1 MRFRLFLAIIFLFAL
16 PLNVRA
22 EYSGGQ
28 KGVHSATPAESS
40 RTELSENSEEATPTK
55 VKKRHR
61 RTPQTL
67 NSYTE
72 RLMEHMR
79 VNARQYSK
87 KYPDYDANLF
97 IKGNV
102 ELLRKGPFMKYI
114 PYLKRLDTAV
124 TNYYGEFIGGISF
137 NNPNIYNHTI
147 YSITSN
153 KKKFL
158 ERNIDAIA
166 SPSIRLNIYQQYIYG
181 NIYSP
186 LAHKSSKYY
195 RFQLDSL
202 WIHNGE
208 TYFKIAFTPKFR
220 NNKFVTGHFVG
231 STRSWTVRELEVDGA
246 MEFVKFKSNILMGEE
261 EAPDELLP
269 KTIKVN
275 TLTKV
280 VGTHLQG
287 EYTSIMNYKS
297 VRKSLLTS
305 SHGENRFNLS
315 LQYQTRLDTLSQL
328 AKQIVQYRDSV
339 HFAQFPHEAPAA
351 ADSTVKI
358 HEPNAIE
365 QMGRFILKGK
375 SIDIKDVGELKIS
388 PLFGPI
394 RVNYSSNHGLTYT
407 HKLKYSLRT
416 HKNRLLQIQPK
427 IGYNFKY
434 GDVYWGVNGKF
445 NYAPMRMGN
454 LVLDIGNG
462 SKIYSERLDSENTRY
477 RSYQARLGNKIE
489 LANGLTLGT
498 TLALLQYT
506 NTAHPSKQY
515 ITFAPEIEL
524 VYSPNQYYYMKDGRK
539 VYLYSRYPTFS
550 LNYAKAL
557 KNVFNT
563 TTSYNKLEFDMHQT
577 LDLGPLSQLSYRVGT
592 GFFFNSTNL
601 NFTEYNYLK
610 RGNMPEGW
618 NDDIGGTFQ
627 LLRSYQYRHMEK
639 YIRANLKYDAP
650 LILVPTLLRGV
661 KYITKERLY
670 ANVLLA
676 NSLDPFIEVGY
687 GLGTQ
692 LFTVA
697 LFWGGEVSNL
707 TKVGVKFT
715 FEVFD

>member
-1 MRFRLFLAIIFLFAL
+1 MRFRLFFVLILLLAMQ
-16 PLNVRA
+16 VTTRA
-22 EYSGGQ
+22 EGTDGQ
-28 KGVHSATPAESS
+28 MSKAAQDTTTYGKSS
-40 RTELSENSEEATPTK
+40 KAQIK
-55 VKKRHR
+55 
-61 RTPQTL
+61 
-67 NSYTE
+67 YT
-72 RLMEHMR
+72 RGLMENMR
-79 VNARQYSK
+79 KQARKYSK
-87 KYPDYDANLF
+87 LYPDYDANLF

-102 ELLRKGPFMKYI
+102 ELLRKGVLMKYI
-114 PYLKRLDTAV
+114 PYIKRLDTNI
-124 TNYYGEFIGGISF
+124 TNYYGEFIGGVSF
-137 NNPNIYNHTI
+137 NNPNVYNHTI

-158 ERNIDAIA
+158 ESNIDAIA

-181 NIYSP
+181 NIFSP
-186 LAHKSSKYY
+186 LAHKSYKYY
-195 RFQLDSL
+195 SFRLDSL
-202 WIHNGE
+202 WHDEGD
-208 TYFKIAFTPKFR
+208 TYFKITFTPRFN
-220 NNKFVTGHFVG
+220 NNKFVTGNFIG
-231 STRSWTVRELEVDGA
+231 SAKSWTIRELDVTGG
-246 MEFVKFKSNILMGEE
+246 MEFVDFRSHIIMGDEDS
-261 EAPDELLP
+261 PDELLP

-275 TLTKV
+275 TLTKEL
-280 VGTHLQG
+280 GTYLKG
-287 EYTSIMNYKS
+287 EYSSTMKYKS
-297 VRKSLLTS
+297 VRKSLLNS
-305 SHGENRFNLS
+305 DQREDRFNLS

-328 AKQIVQYRDSV
+328 ARKIVQYRDSV
-339 HFAQFPHEAPAA
+339 QFAELPSDAPAPEYT
-351 ADSTVKI
+351 TVTI
-358 HEPNAIE
+358 HKPSAIE

-375 SIDIKDVGELKIS
+375 SVKIKDIGELKLS

-394 RVNYSSNHGLTYT
+394 RVNYSTTHGLTYT
-407 HKLKYSLRT
+407 HKLKYSLKT
-416 HKNRLLQIQPK
+416 YKNRLLQIQPK
-427 IGYNFKY
+427 LGYNFKY
-434 GDVYWGVNGKF
+434 GDVYWGVNAKF
-445 NYAPMRMGN
+445 NYAPLRMGN

-462 SKIYSERLDSENTRY
+462 SKIYSERLDTENTRY
-477 RSYQARLGNKIE
+477 RSYHARLGNKIE
-489 LANGLTLGT
+489 LTNGLTLGT
-498 TLALLQYT
+498 TLALLQYS
-506 NTAHPSKQY
+506 NTADASKQY

-524 VYSPNQYYYMKDGRK
+524 VYSPNQYYYIKDGRK

-550 LNYAKAL
+550 INYAKAL
-557 KNVFNT
+557 KNVLNT

-627 LLRSYQYRHMEK
+627 LLRSHQYRHIEK
-639 YIRANLKYDAP
+639 YIRANLKFDAP

-676 NSLDPFIEVGY
+676 NTLDPFIEVGY

-715 FEVFD
+715 FEVFN